1 MNKLASILA
10 IVILW
15 VSGTSATTHPTFEEG
30 EQLFVVAQ
38 SGLSLR
44 AEPGSHNELIK
55 IIPYGEIVQIL
66 EPDSTMVTE
75 SINWVSGQWV
85 PVHYDGHIGYVFDGY
100 LSPLMLPS
108 YSFEKTQSDLDFIYP
123 LESWVG
129 VHLHAM
135 GGQDTVTTDYYDQV
149 TQVYE
154 SGDYM
159 TRMNAGNLYKVKLNL
174 KDVRIM
180 DAYHL
185 LKSMLN
191 NKYEIDHFEKKSLF
205 LADESN
211 DLHRVKIQLDNPIDI
226 RYTDK
231 GDVLITITSQEY
243 ECDLM
248 TAADVEI
255 DYSR

>member
-10 IVILW
+10 VLVLW
-15 VSGTSATTHPTFEEG
+15 VSGASATTHPTFEEG

-44 AEPGSHNELIK
+44 AEPGSHQELIT
-55 IIPYGEIVQIL
+55 IIPYGEVVQIL
-66 EPDSTMVTE
+66 EPDSVLLQE
-75 SINWVSGQWV
+75 NINWVSGQWV

-100 LSPLMLPS
+100 LSQLTLPS
-108 YSFEKTQSDLDFIYP
+108 YSFEKTQSDLDLIYP

-129 VHLHAM
+129 VHLHAI

-154 SGDYM
+154 SGDHL
-159 TRMNAGNLYKVKLNL
+159 TRMNAGNLYKVKLNF

-191 NKYEIDHFEKKSLF
+191 DKYEVDHFEKSSLF
-205 LADESN
+205 LANEGN
-211 DLHRVKIQLDNPIDI
+211 NLQRIKIQLDNPVDI
-226 RYTDK
+226 RYTSE

-248 TAADVEI
+248 SDLSAGE
-255 DYSR
+255 

>member
-1 MNKLASILA
+1 MNKIASILA
-10 IVILW
+10 VVVLW
-15 VSGTSATTHPTFEEG
+15 VSGASATTTPTFQEG

-44 AEPGSHNELIK
+44 AEPGSHQELIT
-55 IIPYGEIVQIL
+55 IIPYGEVVQIL
-66 EPDSTMVTE
+66 EPDSVLIKE
-75 SINWVSGQWV
+75 NINWITGHWI
-85 PVHYDGHIGYVFDGY
+85 PVHHKGHIGYVFDGY
-100 LSPLMLPS
+100 LSPLTLPS

-123 LESWVG
+123 LESWVS
-129 VHLHAM
+129 VHLHAI
-135 GGQDTVTTDYYDQV
+135 GNQDTVMTDYYDQV
-149 TQVYE
+149 TQQYE

-191 NKYEIDHFEKKSLF
+191 NKYEIDHFEKSTLF
-205 LADESN
+205 LADEGN
-211 DLHRVKIQLDNPIDI
+211 ELYRIKIQLDSPVDI
-226 RYTDK
+226 RYTRD
-231 GDVLITITSQEY
+231 GDVLLTITSQEY

-248 TAADVEI
+248 TSADITI
-255 DYSR
+255 D